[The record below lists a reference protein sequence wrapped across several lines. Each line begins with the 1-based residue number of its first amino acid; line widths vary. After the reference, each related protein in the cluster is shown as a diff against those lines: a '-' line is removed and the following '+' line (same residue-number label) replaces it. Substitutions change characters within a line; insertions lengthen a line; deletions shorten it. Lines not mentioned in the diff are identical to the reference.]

1 MLSDIK
7 NKEDVKSLVVAFYSK
22 VRKDNT
28 LGPIFNAVISD
39 WEAHFEH
46 LSTFWESQLFMVNT
60 FLGNPLKKHQEVD
73 KQVNHT
79 IEERHFGLW
88 INLWFQTI
96 DELFSGEKA
105 QLAKNKARNMGTYMF
120 IEIFKARNSTK

>member
-39 WEAHFEH
+39 WELHFEH

-60 FLGNPLKKHQEVD
+60 FSGNPLKKHQEVD